1 MQQAITWANVDPDL
15 CHHMASL
22 GPKELILL
30 IFFLFVSFPQGEENL
45 IIPIHAYPVMST
57 DIFPSQLTFP
67 PVPVGHK

>member
-1 MQQAITWANVDPDL
+1 MSCDFKVAFA
-15 CHHMASL
+15 
-22 GPKELILL
+22 
-30 IFFLFVSFPQGEENL
+30 FLRFVNFCFRFSPQGEENL